1 MIYLFGNDL
10 SLALTSLV
18 AIVNPL
24 GVTFVFRRLTIS
36 ATPVERAKLST
47 RIALYAMAVIL
58 GSYFFGSF
66 VLGFFGITLPALRI
80 AGGLVIAL
88 SGWQLLNRSEE
99 LSASEVTNTASPV
112 SMAFFPLTMPL
123 TAGPGTITVA
133 IALGAARAERSAI
146 GVLVAI
152 AAFFLATLAVAAI
165 VLLCY
170 RNADRLARLVGQE
183 GVRVVTSLSAFLLLC
198 VGVQIITAGV
208 IDLARLATEQG

>member
-36 ATPVERAKLST
+36 ATPSERAKLST
-47 RIALYAMAVIL
+47 RIALYAVAVIL

-99 LSASEVTNTASPV
+99 LSEVTNTASPV

-133 IALGAARAERSAI
+133 IALGAARAERSAS

-183 GVRVVTSLSAFLLLC
+183 GIRVVTSLSAFLLLC

-208 IDLARLATEQG
+208 IDVARLATEQG